1 MRAAFLWVGSSSR
14 SSTPTNHQV
23 GCLFWH
29 LVTMYLQS
37 DGVGVLQANRNFLH
51 ASQRDSTPTNILTHA
66 TFPRRRHAP
75 FHTRAAVYMSTP
87 QGRFKCNQK
96 LCLSMSDFHPE
107 TWNPLW
113 SVSAVLTGLLSF
125 MLGSEDTVGSIQT
138 SSAEKRNLARASHH
152 YNRSDKVFREL
163 FPEFIR
169 DVAPTPPATAS
180 RAMTRDQH
188 AHLSNRRGRRR
199 EEEGE
204 SLVSLLAWL
213 FVFLALIF
221 GVFRL
226 IAGSP

>member
-1 MRAAFLWVGSSSR
+1 
-14 SSTPTNHQV
+14 
-23 GCLFWH
+23 
-29 LVTMYLQS
+29 MY
-37 DGVGVLQANRNFLH
+37 VCVYAI
-51 ASQRDSTPTNILTHA
+51 P
-66 TFPRRRHAP
+66 
-75 FHTRAAVYMSTP
+75 AVYMCTP

-125 MLGSEDTVGSIQT
+125 MMGSEDTVGSIQT
-138 SSAEKRNLARASHH
+138 SAAEKRSLARASHH
-152 YNRSDKVFREL
+152 FNRADRVFREL

-169 DVAPTPPATAS
+169 DAPAMP
-180 RAMTRDQH
+180 RAMQPRAMFTDQNGNV
-188 AHLSNRRGRRR
+188 SNRRGRKR

-204 SLVSLLAWL
+204 SLVSLIAWL

-221 GVFRL
+221 AVFRL